1 VGAERVSVRVDR
13 PDRSSYGRGPI
24 RRHALRSLLEAA
36 RALPVAAVPE
46 ESAPTASGL
55 PCVPWAAAP
64 AWAAAR
70 PPAELATGPAPGGA
84 ARAAD
89 LRRDVASLLARLARR
104 VDDELAT
111 ALARAGKAWEQV
123 DALSMVD
130 HETEI
135 DLGVTRRRLAA
146 AADVAAPATER
157 AVALEGLLAVDAAV
171 ALARLFERRM
181 ASLLRLRL
189 RSPSRELLPLGRPFL
204 DLGAALH
211 EAAEAWR

>member
-1 VGAERVSVRVDR
+1 M
-13 PDRSSYGRGPI
+13 
-24 RRHALRSLLEAA
+24 LEAA
-36 RALPVAAVPE
+36 RALPVASIPE
-46 ESAPTASGL
+46 EIVPGSSG
-55 PCVPWAAAP
+55 VPGVSSWAAALLR
-64 AWAAAR
+64 AEAC
-70 PPAELATGPAPGGA
+70 PPAELAPELAPAVT
-84 ARAAD
+84 ARAGD

-104 VDDELAT
+104 VDEGLAT
-111 ALARAGKAWEQV
+111 ALTRAGKAWEQV
-123 DALSMVD
+123 DALSMLDPQMEVD
-130 HETEI
+130 V
-135 DLGVTRRRLAA
+135 GVTRRRLAA
-146 AADVAAPATER
+146 AGDVAAPPAER

>member
-1 VGAERVSVRVDR
+1 M
-13 PDRSSYGRGPI
+13 
-24 RRHALRSLLEAA
+24 LEAA
-36 RALPVAAVPE
+36 RALPVASIPE
-46 ESAPTASGL
+46 EIVPSSSGV
-55 PCVPWAAAP
+55 PPWAAELARAAPRPPVELAP
-64 AWAAAR
+64 AQA
-70 PPAELATGPAPGGA
+70 PAVT

-89 LRRDVASLLARLARR
+89 LRRDVAALLARLARR
-104 VDDELAT
+104 VDEVLAT

-123 DALSMVD
+123 DALSMLD
-130 HETEI
+130 HETEG
-135 DLGVTRRRLAA
+135 DVGVTRRRLAA
-146 AADVAAPATER
+146 AADVAAPAAQR